1 MAHKNFAK
9 KTSKLRREQVP
20 FKNRYSM
27 NKFGGVSREKS
38 VYQIW
43 WLVKELILIFKYIHE
58 LIKNISSIK
67 RKKGLILK
75 YIK

>member
-20 FKNRYSM
+20 FKNRYYM